1 MMRLWVESYSRS
13 TPVSSSAMISV
24 VTHALL
30 ISVAIASTSRPTN
43 IDPDWIENRAYYLP
57 PPNRVPTQEGSRE
70 TIKYVELAPEGI
82 GAGLGKAG
90 FGTEQPVLH
99 DLSESIGD
107 LGRDTT
113 NTQNAPKLTG
123 AGDSVFSQ
131 LEVDSTV
138 SRYPGSA
145 APAYPIEMLKQGV
158 QGSVTTQYVVDTS
171 GFADTTSLKIMRT
184 TNAEFSDAVRAAL
197 PYMRFFPAKVG
208 AKKVRQLVEQ
218 EFSFKIEQ
226 AANQTTPATQAS
238 AKKPE
243 LDKPVQTQKN
253 PRG

>member
-1 MMRLWVESYSRS
+1 MMRLWVESYSRT
-13 TPVSSSAMISV
+13 TPVSSSAVVSV

-30 ISVAIASTSRPTN
+30 IGAAIASTSRPAN
-43 IDPDWIENRAYYLP
+43 MDADWIENRAYYLP
-57 PPNRVPTQEGSRE
+57 PPNRMPSQQASGE
-70 TIKYVELAPEGI
+70 TIKYVELSPEGV
-82 GAGLGKAG
+82 GAG
-90 FGTEQPVLH
+90 FGPGELGSDRPVVH
-99 DLSESIGD
+99 ELSANPGD

-113 NTQNAPKLTG
+113 SSENAPPLAG
-123 AGDSVFSQ
+123 ADSVFTQ

-145 APAYPIEMLKQGV
+145 APAYPVEMLKQGV
-158 QGSVTTQYVVDTS
+158 QGSVLTQYVVDTS

-184 TNAEFSDAVRAAL
+184 THEQFSDAVRAAL

-208 AKKVRQLVEQ
+208 SKKVRQLVEQ

-226 AANQTTPATQAS
+226 AASQTTPATQTS

-243 LDKPVQTQKN
+243 LDKPLQAQRN
-253 PRG
+253 PKG